1 VLYVSTDLDYL
12 ARLSKPLDKQA
23 IAAIM
28 DRDTKKFGCKADGDE
43 MICVMHGLYKE
54 GKLKRYSFDTKDA
67 EVYEEVDED
76 GHSMPGGYD

>member
-1 VLYVSTDLDYL
+1 
-12 ARLSKPLDKQA
+12 
-23 IAAIM
+23 
-28 DRDTKKFGCKADGDE
+28 
-43 MICVMHGLYKE
+43 MHGLYKE